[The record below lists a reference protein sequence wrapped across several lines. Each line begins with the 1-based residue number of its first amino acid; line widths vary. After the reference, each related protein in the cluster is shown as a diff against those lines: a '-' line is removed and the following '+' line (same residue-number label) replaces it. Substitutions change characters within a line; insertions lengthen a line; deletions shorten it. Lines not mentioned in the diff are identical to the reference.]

1 MGKRERLPRT
11 VLLLG
16 VVSFF
21 ADISS
26 DMIFPLLP
34 AFLAARVPNAPM
46 LLGAMEGV
54 ADLVAAVFKLLAGRW
69 ADRAVRLKPLV
80 VFGYTLAGVM
90 RPLMAFATAAWHPVV
105 IRAADRVG
113 KGIRSAPRDALLAS
127 SVEPAMRGRAF
138 GFHRGMDHA
147 GAAVGALLAA
157 GLVALGIA
165 VEHVFLLAAVPA
177 AAGVIALLLVREP
190 ERPVQQESDAV
201 ASADRSGAQ
210 SSSKKTA
217 GPRNLTPMPRR
228 LWAYLLPVAVFSL
241 ANSTDAFLLLKLS
254 ELGAAASMLPL
265 AWLML
270 HVVKSGMSFVGG
282 WAADRYGHAKVVM
295 LGWVLYSLSYLA
307 LAWATTV
314 AIALVVIAFYGLYHA
329 LAEGAE
335 KALLASLTPDES
347 RGRAFGLYHALQGVS
362 ALVAGLGFGAL
373 WSRFG
378 SAVAFTVASVVAGLS
393 AALLVMLLP
402 FATARTQGAR

>member
-16 VVSFF
+16 TVSLFT
-21 ADISS
+21 DISS

-34 AFLAARVPNAPM
+34 AFLAARVPNAAM

-69 ADRAVRLKPLV
+69 ADQAVRLKPLV

-90 RPLMAFATAAWHPVV
+90 RPLMAFATAPWHPVV

-113 KGIRSAPRDALLAS
+113 KGIRSAPRDALLAG
-127 SVEPAMRGRAF
+127 SVDPAMRGRAF

-165 VEHVFLLAAVPA
+165 VEQVFLLAAVPA

-190 ERPVQQESDAV
+190 ERPQQQRDVVE
-201 ASADRSGAQ
+201 SADRSDAQ
-210 SSSKKTA
+210 PSSKKKA
-217 GPRNLTPMPRR
+217 APRNLTPMPRR
-228 LWAYLLPVAVFSL
+228 LWAYLLPVALFSL

-254 ELGAAASMLPL
+254 ELGAAASLLPL

-270 HVVKSGMSFVGG
+270 HVVKSAMSFVGG

-295 LGWVLYSLSYLA
+295 LGWVLYSLSYVA

-314 AIALVVIAFYGLYHA
+314 AIAFVIIAFYGLYHA

-378 SAVAFTVASVVAGLS
+378 SVVAFTVASVVAGLS
-393 AALLVMLLP
+393 AALLVVLLP
-402 FATARTQGAR
+402 FAKAPAQGVR